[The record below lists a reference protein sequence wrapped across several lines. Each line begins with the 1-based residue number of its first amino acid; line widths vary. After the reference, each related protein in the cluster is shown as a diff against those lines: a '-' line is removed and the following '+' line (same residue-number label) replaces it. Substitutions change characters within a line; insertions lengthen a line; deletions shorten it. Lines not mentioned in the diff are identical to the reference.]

1 MQQNYFHVL
10 NKTNKTKKLQN
21 NRKYIV
27 QKHQQN
33 KNKSQIIKT
42 TKTIKTVKTTETKK
56 LQNNRKEIAKR
67 RISINTTKTRTTK
80 QKGRENWREQN
91 KKYKFSLQCISFS
104 RCPIFINYFFV
115 TLIFIL
121 STTLANSTN
130 ETDRINAGRLAFT
143 LFGTIELLDV
153 AISVLCM
160 YMHYQFGN
168 SLYEKLCIKCH
179 IGLKEKWDQKAE
191 NKMTERAIR
200 LSVCNKKVIDEDG
213 TATKTD
219 AL

>member
-67 RISINTTKTRTTK
+67 RISINTTKTPTTK

-91 KKYKFSLQCISFS
+91 KKYRAKLFQ
-104 RCPIFINYFFV
+104 PQ
-115 TLIFIL
+115 T
-121 STTLANSTN
+121 ST
-130 ETDRINAGRLAFT
+130 
-143 LFGTIELLDV
+143 
-153 AISVLCM
+153 
-160 YMHYQFGN
+160 
-168 SLYEKLCIKCH
+168 EKL
-179 IGLKEKWDQKAE
+179 EKQK
-191 NKMTERAIR
+191 
-200 LSVCNKKVIDEDG
+200 
-213 TATKTD
+213 KTVQIFQF
-219 AL
+219 